1 MRLFIAIELPD
12 EIKRQLEGMRTDIPG
27 SRWVPME
34 QIHLTLAFL
43 GDVDD
48 ATLERLTR
56 TLAAIRSP
64 GFSLRFS
71 GVGCFPDR
79 RRPRVLWAGLEPEP
93 LLNGLA
99 AAVREA
105 VLACDIPLEERP
117 FSPHITL
124 ARLRF
129 PAPREVATFLDHPL
143 KQISPHAD
151 IHEFTLFQSRLT
163 FQGAVHTPV
172 KAFAL
177 SLL

>member
-1 MRLFIAIELPD
+1 
-12 EIKRQLEGMRTDIPG
+12 
-27 SRWVPME
+27 
-34 QIHLTLAFL
+34 
-43 GDVDD
+43 
-48 ATLERLTR
+48 
-56 TLAAIRSP
+56 
-64 GFSLRFS
+64 
-71 GVGCFPDR
+71 
-79 RRPRVLWAGLEPEP
+79 VLWAGLEPEP